1 MGISI
6 FLLTIYG
13 LCAFILLLV
22 YGIHMLSY
30 LNEAFP
36 SDEVDKLLRKKR
48 ENYYS
53 DPPQYNLDDFIKLL
67 YIVILWPI
75 WVLYLYFKFGIKPTI
90 KFIYKFILFSI
101 KFVIYPFKFIYS
113 KLIKRNKQCREPFK
127 DKLGKFIVKVFKL

>member
-1 MGISI
+1 MSI
-6 FLLTIYG
+6 FLLTIYS
-13 LCAFILLLV
+13 LVVFILLLV
-22 YGIHMLSY
+22 YGINMISF
-30 LNEAFP
+30 LNESFP
-36 SDEVDKLLRKKR
+36 SDELDKLLHKKR
-48 ENYYS
+48 EKYYS

-90 KFIYKFILFSI
+90 KFIYKFILFPI

-113 KLIKRNKQCREPFK
+113 KLTKRNKQYREPFK